1 MADMPPPRSDAR
13 LQSGLHDVQRLLER
27 HRLLEGLAARQEGPS
42 RSLLEDLQHRQN
54 VAELDKHIRA
64 MHAADVAY
72 VLEALPLDD
81 RRKVWAQVA
90 TEQAGVVFVEV
101 GDAVRTSLVEITPRE
116 ALAALLAGLDP
127 EDLAYVAD
135 AVPAEVLAQVA
146 TTLASA
152 DRTVF
157 EDSIRYAD
165 DTVGSF
171 MTREWAEVPDGHSIE
186 QTIAVLRGRG
196 DLPAQTDRVFVVDA
210 RHVLVGTVPL
220 QALLVLPPD
229 TPVGAAM
236 SPDTPTF
243 GPLDDA
249 SDAVKAFERYD
260 LVSAP
265 VVDERGKL
273 IGRLTVDAAMDVM
286 RQQADLQALR
296 TAGLRE
302 DEDLF
307 AAPLTSARNRWPWL
321 GVNLVTAFIASRVIG
336 QFEGTIDQVS
346 ALAALMPI
354 VASIG
359 GNTGNQTMAVVIR
372 ALAGDRIQT
381 AATAKL
387 LRKELLVGLLNGGL
401 WGAIVGVF
409 AFGFYASAALGF
421 VMSSAVVLNLLV
433 AAVAGVTIPLWLH
446 ASGRDPAQGASVL
459 LTFVTDAMGFFL
471 LLGLATAFLI

>member
-1 MADMPPPRSDAR
+1 MPPPRSDAR

-42 RSLLEDLQHRQN
+42 RTLLEDLQHRQN

-64 MHAADVAY
+64 LHAADLAY
-72 VLEALPLDD
+72 VLEALPLED
-81 RRKVWAQVA
+81 RRKIWAQVA
-90 TEQAGVVFVEV
+90 TDQAGVVLVEV
-101 GDAVRTSLVEITPRE
+101 GNAVRASLVEITPRE
-116 ALAALLAGLDP
+116 VLAPMLAGLDP

-135 AVPAEVLAQVA
+135 AVPAEVLAQVS
-146 TTLASA
+146 TMLASA
-152 DRTVF
+152 DRTVY
-157 EDSIRYAD
+157 EDTIRYAD

-171 MTREWAEVPDGHSIE
+171 MTREWVEVPDGHSIE
-186 QTIAVLRGRG
+186 QVIGLLRGRG
-196 DLPAQTDRVFVVDA
+196 DVPAQTDRVFVVDV

-220 QALLVLPPD
+220 QALLVLPPG

-243 GPLDDA
+243 SPLDDA

-296 TAGLRE
+296 TAGLQE

-307 AAPLTSARNRWPWL
+307 AAPFASARNRWPWL
-321 GVNLVTAFIASRVIG
+321 GVNLVTAFVASRVIG
-336 QFEGTIDQVS
+336 QFEATIDQLS

-359 GNTGNQTMAVVIR
+359 GNTGNQTMAIVIR
-372 ALAGDRIQT
+372 ALAGDRVQA
-381 AATAKL
+381 AATTKL
-387 LRKELLVGLLNGGL
+387 LRKELLVSLLNGTVWGL
-401 WGAIVGVF
+401 IVGLF
-409 AFGFYASAALGF
+409 AVVFYASVGLGV
-421 VMSSAVVLNLLV
+421 VMSSAVVLNLVV
-433 AAVAGVTIPLWLH
+433 AAVAGVVIPLWLH
-446 ASGRDPAQGASVL
+446 AAGRDPAQGSSVL
-459 LTFVTDAMGFFL
+459 LTFITDAMGFFL
-471 LLGLATAFLI
+471 FLGLATAFLL